1 MLVDNVNQKLE
12 ASVAI
17 NLRKKENEKKSLKHY
32 LLIWSNNTSVN
43 SVVLT
48 VMCAITSHGG
58 GEDGC
63 RPDSAVQD
71 PGRGGPGSRSVPEPV
86 SSCTGNQWGGGVG
99 PVTWASKVT
108 SRSRSHYLISAK
120 KVKSNGS
127 CASLNIFPRALT
139 VKQIT
144 AKHETLVQ

>member
-1 MLVDNVNQKLE
+1 
-12 ASVAI
+12 
-17 NLRKKENEKKSLKHY
+17 
-32 LLIWSNNTSVN
+32 
-43 SVVLT
+43 
-48 VMCAITSHGG
+48 MCAITSHGG
-58 GEDGC
+58 GEA
-63 RPDSAVQD
+63 PAPPADSAD
-71 PGRGGPGSRSVPEPV
+71 PDPSEGGPGRRSAAAPV

-99 PVTWASKVT
+99 PVTWASKAT

-120 KVKSNGS
+120 KVKSNGSS